1 MVVIV
6 LEAAP
11 IPLRGE
17 LTKWML
23 ETKPGVFVGNINALV
38 RTKLWKKIYDYDN
51 SINALMIFNAKNEQ
65 GFDMLMNGEP
75 RRGVIDIEGINLIKV
90 KE

>member
-1 MVVIV
+1 MVVIM
-6 LEAAP
+6 LETAP

-23 ETKPGVFVGNINALV
+23 ETKTGVFVGNINALV
-38 RTKLWKKIYDYDN
+38 RMKLWQKILDFDKN
-51 SINALMIFNAKNEQ
+51 INALMIFGAKNEQ
-65 GFDMLMNGEP
+65 GFDILMNGEP
-75 RRGVIDIEGINLIKV
+75 KRGVIDIEGIKLIKI